1 MFQLYKKRGFSEFV
15 GDTFDFL
22 KVEGKS
28 YFKNYFIINGIV
40 LLLLVATLYFFTS
53 IFFEGMFSNA
63 NRNNSSGM
71 ALFLNDNLGVFI
83 GLGIFLFIIIMFASL
98 INYTYPIAYLKL
110 VAEKKTIT
118 TESIIGIM
126 KKKVGRTIV
135 FFLASLIIMIPLAFI
150 IMGIMML
157 LMMIVIGIPLVFIV
171 APALMSWMTLSYYDY
186 ITTENGYFQSLGNG
200 FELLK
205 RKFWPIIGS
214 TVIMYI
220 IVQMIVGIFS
230 FVPYIL
236 TFAGFMISIDTE
248 SQNSDPYSGLA
259 IAMTILMIV
268 YTISSFT
275 LQNLIFVNQGIIYYS
290 VKDEEENY
298 SIKSDID
305 LIGQNEE

>member
-22 KVEGKS
+22 KIEGKS

-63 NRNNSSGM
+63 NRNNSDGM
-71 ALFLNDNLGVFI
+71 ALFLNSNLGIFI
-83 GLGIFLFIIIMFASL
+83 GLGIFLFLIVMLACL

-118 TESIIGIM
+118 TESIIAIM
-126 KKKVGRTIV
+126 KEKAGRTII
-135 FFLASLIIMIPLAFI
+135 FFLASLVVMIPLIFI
-150 IMGIMML
+150 LMGIMFL
-157 LMMIVIGIPLVFIV
+157 LTIIIIGIPLLLIV
-171 APALMSWMTLSYYDY
+171 GPALMSWMILCYYDY

-200 FELLK
+200 FNLLK
-205 RKFWPIIGS
+205 MKFWPIIGS

-230 FVPYIL
+230 FVPYII
-236 TFAGFMISIDTE
+236 TIAGFMASIDTE
-248 SQNSDPYSGLA
+248 SQSAEPYSA
-259 IAMTILMIV
+259 IMIAMNILMIV

-275 LQNLIFVNQGIIYYS
+275 LQNLIFVNQGVIYYS